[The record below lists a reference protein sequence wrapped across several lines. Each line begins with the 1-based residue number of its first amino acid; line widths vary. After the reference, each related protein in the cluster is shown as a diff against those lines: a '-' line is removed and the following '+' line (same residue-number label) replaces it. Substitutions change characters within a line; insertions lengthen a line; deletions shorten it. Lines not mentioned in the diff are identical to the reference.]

1 MRNVLIIYVL
11 ILSNACASSYV
22 SYQSIEK
29 PKDYYQ
35 KIFVVTLF
43 NDILLKEFNEE
54 TYNSYIRD
62 YLNNIDAMDRRNVM
76 EHSLKN
82 TIANSRTILTNSKDQ
97 FKVNV
102 DVDYND
108 FMMTLN
114 DFESE
119 AILVINEKAYYYN
132 VSERINCN
140 GDIRTT
146 ESPNAEFHAYLIDA
160 KSLQPVWVGK
170 IHSTGSQYDY
180 TGSMYNSMCR
190 KLNKKLIKEK
200 FLMPAL
206 KQ

>member
-1 MRNVLIIYVL
+1 MRNGLIICIL
-11 ILSNACASSYV
+11 ILLNGCASSYV
-22 SYQSIEK
+22 SYQNIEK

-54 TYNSYIRD
+54 TYNNYFRD
-62 YLNNIDAMDRRNVM
+62 YLNNIDAMDRRSVM
-76 EHSLKN
+76 ENSLEN
-82 TIANSRTILTNSKDQ
+82 TIANSRTIITNSKDQ

-102 DVDYND
+102 DVDYNA
-108 FMMTLN
+108 FMMAVN
-114 DFESE
+114 EFESE